1 MKLFTRIMV
10 VLMVLALALSVG
22 MASAEVPGNR
32 ADIEN
37 LPECPEV
44 PTMKVKSAGKTTT
57 ITLSAP
63 LSWLN
68 VVSNWKWLD
77 IIQWNEDKTVGT
89 YSTADLKTAPGFGSW
104 NSKWIS
110 EWSQG
115 QVDPANWK
123 KSSDNWGKYT
133 DEGGMTTHYYF
144 DTYLDG
150 DEEIGKLMGLM
161 FGTYPMDFAYDG
173 GIADG
178 SNVKYTAGGK
188 VASVTVTK
196 EGENYLGSE
205 KAPVKSEV
213 TFKQMYRRMYVA
225 EIKETFDDDSTITA
239 TFNFA
244 GKRIKLH

>member
-22 MASAEVPGNR
+22 MASAEVPGDR
-32 ADIEN
+32 AEIEN

-44 PTMKVKSAGKTTT
+44 PTMKVKSAGGNTT

-63 LSWLN
+63 LTWLN
-68 VVSNWKWLD
+68 VISNWKWLD

-89 YSTADLKTAPGFGSW
+89 YSTADLKTAPGFGAW
-104 NSKWIS
+104 NSKWIA
-110 EWSQG
+110 EWPQG
-115 QVDPANWK
+115 QVDPATWEK
-123 KSSDNWGKYT
+123 VSQYWGSYR
-133 DEGGMTTHYYF
+133 DGDMSTHQYF
-144 DTYLDG
+144 ETYLDG
-150 DEEIGKLMGLM
+150 DEEIGHLMGLM

-173 GIADG
+173 GIEDG

-205 KAPVKSEV
+205 NAPVKSEI
-213 TFKQMYRRMYVA
+213 TFKKLYGQMYIS
-225 EIKETFDDDSTITA
+225 EIKETFEDDSTITA